1 MKQRSGVA
9 VVLLA
14 MSRSRDEV
22 FAIAANLLKCG
33 PVDLELCGAES
44 NGIRFLSC
52 WKPEIF
58 DPNLSRT

>member
-9 VVLLA
+9 VVLLV

-33 PVDLELCGAES
+33 PGSVSL
-44 NGIRFLSC
+44 
-52 WKPEIF
+52 
-58 DPNLSRT
+58 

>member
-33 PVDLELCGAES
+33 PVDLELCGSGE
-44 NGIRFLSC
+44 
-52 WKPEIF
+52 
-58 DPNLSRT
+58 